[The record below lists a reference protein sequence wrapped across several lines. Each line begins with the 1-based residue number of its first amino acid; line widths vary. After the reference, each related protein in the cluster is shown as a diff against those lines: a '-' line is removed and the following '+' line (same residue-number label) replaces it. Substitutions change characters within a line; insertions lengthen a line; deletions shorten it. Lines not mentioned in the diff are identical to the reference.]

1 MNTDPDDQS
10 LGELFSR
17 ATSDLSN
24 LVRQEVQLAKIEITQ
39 EVRTAGKAGGMLG
52 GGALTGYLA
61 LLFVSVALALG
72 LGALLWNWLGFLIVG
87 AIYAV
92 VAAALTAKGRKEAQ
106 HVDPVPQ
113 QTVDSLKEDMQ
124 WAKNRSR

>member
-10 LGELFSR
+10 LGELLSR
-17 ATSDLSN
+17 ASSDLSD
-24 LVRQEVQLAKIEITQ
+24 LVRQEVQLAKVEITQ
-39 EVRTAGKAGGMLG
+39 EVRTAAKAGGLLG
-52 GGALTGYLA
+52 GGALAGYLA

-87 AIYAV
+87 AIYAGA
-92 VAAALTAKGRKEAQ
+92 AAALTAKGRKEAQ